1 MKEINDKLYAQLKE
15 LGIINEVELSK
26 EERITKSKVLEFG

>member
-1 MKEINDKLYAQLKE
+1 MLDNK

-26 EERITKSKVLEFG
+26 EEERLSKIKALKLFDRFK

>member
-1 MKEINDKLYAQLKE
+1 MLKNK